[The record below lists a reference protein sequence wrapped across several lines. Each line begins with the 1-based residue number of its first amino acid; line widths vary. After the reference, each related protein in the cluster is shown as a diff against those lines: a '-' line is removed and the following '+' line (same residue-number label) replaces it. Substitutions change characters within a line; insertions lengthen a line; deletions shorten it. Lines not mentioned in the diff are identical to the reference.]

1 MSISILASVSSDAI
15 ISKSAKIWD
24 YVQVRENARI
34 GDESTIGKG
43 VYIGPGVEIDKNCK
57 IQNYALIYEPAKLEQ
72 GVFIG
77 PGVIFTNDKFPRS
90 VNPDLN
96 IKSGTDWNPVGVYV
110 KEGASIGAGSVCI
123 APIEIGQWAMIAAGS
138 VVTKNVVDFALMAG
152 NPARRIGW
160 VGKFGRKL
168 IQDQANTLKFICS
181 ATGAVFYQK
190 NSELLIPADHVNPP

>member
-1 MSISILASVSSDAI
+1 MSISILARVSSEAI

-34 GDESTIGKG
+34 SDGSIIGKG
-43 VYIGPGVEIDKNCK
+43 AYIGPGVEIDKNCK
-57 IQNYALIYEPAKLEQ
+57 IQNYALIYEPAKLDQ

-90 VNPDLN
+90 ITPDFSL
-96 IKSGTDWNPVGVYV
+96 KGATDWDPVGVYV
-110 KEGASIGAGSVCI
+110 KEGASIGAGSICI
-123 APIEIGQWAMIAAGS
+123 APVEIGRWAMIAAGS
-138 VVTKNVVDFALMAG
+138 VVTKNVSDFALMAG

-168 IQDQANTLKFICS
+168 VQDQTNSSKFICS
-181 ATGAVFYQK
+181 ETGAVFYQK
-190 NSELLIPADHVNPP
+190 NTELLIPEDQINQK